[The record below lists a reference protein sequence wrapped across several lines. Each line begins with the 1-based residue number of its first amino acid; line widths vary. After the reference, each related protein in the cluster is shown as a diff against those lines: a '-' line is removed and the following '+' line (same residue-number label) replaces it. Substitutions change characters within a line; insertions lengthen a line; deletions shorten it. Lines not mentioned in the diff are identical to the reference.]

1 MLWPVSLSYLEVLQK
16 LLHFTTSTIT
26 VLHLYFY
33 ISLYPIKKSIFRF
46 AFCLFRP
53 SSIGLITEYR
63 VIIKFSEGIYFPVC
77 KIGWGGRQGLTT
89 TATGLNK
96 MAIHQYA
103 SRNSNRIYGW
113 CLNLKRN
120 GILKALNYLKMNQS
134 FLTQVLYSFPESQK
148 TVPNR
153 DTARN
158 SQITEQY

>member
-1 MLWPVSLSYLEVLQK
+1 MCFRRKIKFKKTLTVPLCDPGVYALVHHQKQMQFPRHQKKMLWPVSLSYLEVLQE

-26 VLHLYFY
+26 VLQLYFY

-53 SSIGLITEYR
+53 SSIGLSTEYR

-103 SRNSNRIYGW
+103 SRNR
-113 CLNLKRN
+113 
-120 GILKALNYLKMNQS
+120 
-134 FLTQVLYSFPESQK
+134 
-148 TVPNR
+148 
-153 DTARN
+153 
-158 SQITEQY
+158 